1 MIFVRFTFSWNQWFR
16 QSKGPV
22 SIHIL
27 ISVNVQKSWT
37 ALMYAVSA
45 NHPRVVK
52 ELLLAGAD
60 PSDKDKVCTDLNTC
74 THILWLVLHVNVSKL
89 SECQS

>member
-1 MIFVRFTFSWNQWFR
+1 
-16 QSKGPV
+16 
-22 SIHIL
+22 
-27 ISVNVQKSWT
+27 
-37 ALMYAVSA
+37 MYAVSA

-74 THILWLVLHVNVSKL
+74 THVLWLVLHVNVSKL